1 MPLAFRHSHRA
12 SEYTQGMKRPLTLQ
26 GWMRAIVQPDATSD
40 IETVLEESRQHVPVL
55 WLLGKTGAGKS
66 SIVERLTGDSRAEI
80 GNGFEPCTATAA
92 YYDHPA
98 ETPVMRFLD
107 TRGLGEAH
115 YEPSDDLSFCSS
127 SSHALLIV
135 TRIDEA
141 EQSALLAAIESL
153 GSAVK
158 GLVMLHVHTALHSIE
173 DPANR
178 QRAIDYNTRQISEA
192 VGRSIPVVEV
202 DFTDPDDGFEDADV
216 GLDILRQAIMDLVP
230 ALSDA
235 LSKWKAKDA
244 EQAAFLLHRREILGY
259 ASAAAAVDVLPAVGL
274 IGVPGIQGKM
284 LHSLALRYGLEWEK
298 TIVSEF
304 LAALGTSFLYRY
316 AVSFMTRQA
325 AKLVPVY
332 GQTAGAAAAATV
344 SFASTYALG
353 RVACLY
359 FHRRRRS
366 EPVSSETLREAFK
379 MAFAEERGRSGAG
392 SNEP

>member
-1 MPLAFRHSHRA
+1 
-12 SEYTQGMKRPLTLQ
+12 
-26 GWMRAIVQPDATSD
+26 MRAIVHPEATDAV
-40 IETVLEESRQHVPVL
+40 EVALEASRQQVPVL

-66 SIVERLTGDSRAEI
+66 SIVERLTGDSRAQI
-80 GNGFEPCTATAA
+80 GNGFEPCTATASF
-92 YYDHPA
+92 YDHPA
-98 ETPVMRFLD
+98 EIPVMRFLD

-115 YEPSDDLSFCSS
+115 YDPHDDLSACSS

-141 EQSALLAAIESL
+141 EQSALIAALESL
-153 GSAVK
+153 GSSVRKLA
-158 GLVMLHVHTALHSIE
+158 MLHVHTTLHSIE
-173 DPANR
+173 DPVAR
-178 QRAIDYNTRQISEA
+178 QRAIDYNTRQIRDA
-192 VGRSIPVVEV
+192 TGRQVPVVQI
-202 DFTDPDDGFEDADV
+202 DFTDPDDGFEDCDV
-216 GLDILRQAIMDLVP
+216 GLETLRQAIIDLVP

-235 LSKWKAKDA
+235 LAHRKAKDA

-274 IGVPGIQGKM
+274 VGVPGIQGKM
-284 LHSLALRYGLEWEK
+284 LHSLALRYGLDWEK
-298 TIVSEF
+298 SIINEF
-304 LAALGTSFLYRY
+304 LTALGTSFLYRY

-359 FHRRRRS
+359 FHRRVRS
-366 EPVSSETLREAFK
+366 EPVSSEALREAFRQ
-379 MAFAEERGRSGAG
+379 AFAEERARARQEPG
-392 SNEP
+392 SP